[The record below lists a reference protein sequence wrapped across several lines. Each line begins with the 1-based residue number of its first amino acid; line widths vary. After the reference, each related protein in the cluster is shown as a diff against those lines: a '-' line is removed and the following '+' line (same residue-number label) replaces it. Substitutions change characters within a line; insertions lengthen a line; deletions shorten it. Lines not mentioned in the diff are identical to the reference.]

1 MPKKFPP
8 ITALDWSP
16 LHNLK
21 HLKRKEREKL
31 EKEQRDKENSGRQ
44 QKFIYIEIS
53 QNVNSAGCDTALY
66 IILEMLLDIKIFLIY
81 YMDSIMFSVMRI
93 DEPLRIQI
101 NMTRMLIYLCSM
113 LRIQM

>member
-31 EKEQRDKENSGRQ
+31 EKEQREKEQERTG
-44 QKFIYIEIS
+44 KKDMID
-53 QNVNSAGCDTALY
+53 DTVY
-66 IILEMLLDIKIFLIY
+66 
-81 YMDSIMFSVMRI
+81 
-93 DEPLRIQI
+93 
-101 NMTRMLIYLCSM
+101 
-113 LRIQM
+113 

>member
-53 QNVNSAGCDTALY
+53 QNVNYTDSK
-66 IILEMLLDIKIFLIY
+66 MFL
-81 YMDSIMFSVMRI
+81 VMRI
-93 DEPLRIQI
+93 DEPIRI
-101 NMTRMLIYLCSM
+101 
-113 LRIQM
+113 

>member
-44 QKFIYIEIS
+44 QKSIYIEIALS
-53 QNVNSAGCDTALY
+53 KIIIIHKFGTATLY
-66 IILEMLLDIKIFLIY
+66 KCYFDILYGQYKVFGNEN
-81 YMDSIMFSVMRI
+81 R
-93 DEPLRIQI
+93 
-101 NMTRMLIYLCSM
+101 
-113 LRIQM
+113 

>member
-31 EKEQRDKENSGRQ
+31 ELEKQSKEKESSG
-44 QKFIYIEIS
+44 K
-53 QNVNSAGCDTALY
+53 
-66 IILEMLLDIKIFLIY
+66 K
-81 YMDSIMFSVMRI
+81 
-93 DEPLRIQI
+93 
-101 NMTRMLIYLCSM
+101 
-113 LRIQM
+113 

>member
-44 QKFIYIEIS
+44 QKFIYIEIA
-53 QNVNSAGCDTALY
+53 Q
-66 IILEMLLDIKIFLIY
+66 KY
-81 YMDSIMFSVMRI
+81 YMDSIMFSVMKIDKPIRI
-93 DEPLRIQI
+93 
-101 NMTRMLIYLCSM
+101 
-113 LRIQM
+113 

>member
-31 EKEQRDKENSGRQ
+31 EKEQRDKENSGRY
-44 QKFIYIEIS
+44 QKIS
-53 QNVNSAGCDTALY
+53 
-66 IILEMLLDIKIFLIY
+66 ILKLPR
-81 YMDSIMFSVMRI
+81 V
-93 DEPLRIQI
+93 
-101 NMTRMLIYLCSM
+101 
-113 LRIQM
+113 